1 MESNERAK
9 FAIADR
15 VLINATDEASKKTN
29 VCGGSRF
36 SHLMLP
42 ASVAHS
48 IEKISEAPD
57 SDNKV
62 EVCTRLSTSSSST
75 SNCLL
80 NASTSST
87 SSDSD
92 SGAGTRAVLA
102 AGRLGFSIERI
113 LREPDFRPNF
123 PNQIK
128 VMLPC

>member
-15 VLINATDEASKKTN
+15 VLNATDEASKKTN

-36 SHLMLP
+36 SHLMWP

-48 IEKISEAPD
+48 IEKISETLD

-62 EVCTRLSTSSSST
+62 EVCTRMSTSSSST

-92 SGAGTRAVLA
+92 SGTRAVLA

-128 VMLPC
+128 VMLSC